1 MSQYSE
7 EAVERA
13 SHAMCHDHLRIE
25 KMMREK
31 QEIIEKLKSKDFTEF
46 DQFSMKIEQPQRE
59 IEVILHC
66 RDPADLVF
74 VAGFVVTALKKLEVE
89 VVIKVLP

>member
-1 MSQYSE
+1 MEYNE

-13 SHAMCHDHLRIE
+13 CHAMCDYQGIVRNMEKQSVIE
-25 KMMREK
+25 KIK
-31 QEIIEKLKSKDFTEF
+31 PKDFTEF
-46 DQFSMKIEQPQRE
+46 DQFSMKIEQPQRQ

-89 VVIKVLP
+89 VVVKVLP

>member
-1 MSQYSE
+1 MMKEKEVIQK
-7 EAVERA
+7 
-13 SHAMCHDHLRIE
+13 IE
-25 KMMREK
+25 P
-31 QEIIEKLKSKDFTEF
+31 KDFTEF
-46 DQFSMKIEQPQRE
+46 DQFSMKIEQPQRQ

-89 VVIKVLP
+89 VIIKVLP